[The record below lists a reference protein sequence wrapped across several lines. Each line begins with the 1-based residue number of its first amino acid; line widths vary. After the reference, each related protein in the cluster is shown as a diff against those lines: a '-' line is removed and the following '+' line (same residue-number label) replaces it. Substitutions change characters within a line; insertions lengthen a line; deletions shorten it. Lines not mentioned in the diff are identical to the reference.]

1 MAFDENGNVVPN
13 PIPASV
19 VLGEAVSTH
28 PVLTQLN
35 EKVAK
40 LEEQL
45 EQANRSKDYY
55 MNIATERGN
64 SLFTLQNQIRT
75 LIVDAVAEDE
85 LGKTKAREILEEC
98 NIEATKTVSISGN
111 ITFSGTVEVSV
122 FDDEALD
129 DVSYNTS
136 VSSLDVDFN
145 GESLDNLDYDTEDVE
160 WTE

>member
-160 WTE
+160 WT